1 MKKEVKENRKFK
13 KKKNGRPNCFIST
26 ENYAHLMGGWGELG
40 LKVAL

>member
-26 ENYAHLMGGWGELG
+26 ENYAHFWWGGGGLG